1 MEKKIKGRALV
12 YIGAEAVK
20 FFFPPRR
27 DSFREE
33 NGTVAARDRLRRR
46 SRVLLKT
53 KCVKGFPVQRDAN
66 RVKGFLEIII
76 YIYIHKFIISKRI

>member
-1 MEKKIKGRALV
+1 MEKKSKVVGA

-20 FFFPPRR
+20 FFFPSRR
-27 DSFREE
+27 DGFREE
-33 NGTVAARDRLRRR
+33 NGTVAARDCRR

-66 RVKGFLEIII
+66 RVKGFL
-76 YIYIHKFIISKRI
+76 

>member
-1 MEKKIKGRALV
+1 MRAYTYRRGGREV
-12 YIGAEAVK
+12 
-20 FFFPPRR
+20 FFPSGR

-33 NGTVAARDRLRRR
+33 NGTVAARDRRR

-66 RVKGFLEIII
+66 RVKGFLEIIMYIHI
-76 YIYIHKFIISKRI
+76 YIYVYYF